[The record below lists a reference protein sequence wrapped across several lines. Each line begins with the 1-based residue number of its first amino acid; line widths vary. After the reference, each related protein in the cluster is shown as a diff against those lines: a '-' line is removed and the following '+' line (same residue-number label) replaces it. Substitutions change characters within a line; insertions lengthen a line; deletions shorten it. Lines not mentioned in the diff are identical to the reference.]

1 MVRVVPFNVG
11 PARGGYQGGYRIERG
26 NGERLGGSVDG
37 RNLGQIFSTRNDSSR
52 PRGPRGLNDAIQ
64 QLFNQL
70 LSESGGALAAKFF
83 YAILVTLIVIIFA
96 TIAVSRDAERAMKLE
111 EERDK
116 GLLGLGRSKSKD

>member
-1 MVRVVPFNVG
+1 VVRVFPFKVG
-11 PARGGYQGGYRIERG
+11 TARGGYQGGYRIERG

-83 YAILVTLIVIIFA
+83 YAILVTLIVIFA

-116 GLLGLGRSKSKD
+116 GLLGLGR